1 MAPWVAILRISRT
14 HHPSQRDSGF
24 AKLGPG
30 RSSAFTVT
38 EWRSRRRPHYRVAD
52 ECVHGRDLV
61 ADEWHAAPAR
71 TPPTRDGKPPLQ
83 GSSMPADG
91 CLALGRLWRPWRSL
105 HQDGRAQAPRIRGGE
120 GVAPAVGRSTSAS
133 KRTPVGPRLGADGA
147 RMGWEAGGRVCQG
160 PVYRQ
165 RTSGCR

>member
-1 MAPWVAILRISRT
+1 M
-14 HHPSQRDSGF
+14 RDSGF

-30 RSSAFTVT
+30 SSSALTVT
-38 EWRSRRRPHYRVAD
+38 KWRSRRRPHYRVAD
-52 ECVHGRDLV
+52 DCVHGRDLV

-71 TPPTRDGKPPLQ
+71 TPPTRDRMPPLQ
-83 GSSMPADG
+83 SPSMPADG
-91 CLALGRLWRPWRSL
+91 GVALGPLWRPWRSL

-133 KRTPVGPRLGADGA
+133 KRASAGPRFGADGA
-147 RMGWEAGGRVCQG
+147 RMGCKAGGRVCQG

-165 RTSGCR
+165 RTPGGR